1 MKKIALIAVLAS
13 VLCGCASMK
22 PVLSEKVK
30 KIAIPTFA
38 NKTTQ
43 YDLETGFTNAV
54 IKQFMVDGRLEV
66 VSREKADVLLEGTIR
81 QYLLQPMLYDV
92 NNVIVQYKL
101 KIVLDLKFT
110 DLATGKISWE
120 QKELGGITGGTTT
133 YNVSGGSANIATTR
147 IETENE
153 ARQRIFN
160 NMAVA
165 CLNRVI
171 YGWENY

>member
-1 MKKIALIAVLAS
+1 MKKIAILAVVSAL
-13 VLCGCASMK
+13 LCGCASLK
-22 PVLSEKVK
+22 PVLPEQVK
-30 KIAIPTFA
+30 KIHIPTFY

-43 YDLETGFTNAV
+43 YGLQTDFTNAV

-66 VSREKADVLLEGTIR
+66 VPREKADIMLEGTIR
-81 QYLLQPMLYDV
+81 QYTLQPMLYDV
-92 NNVIVQYKL
+92 NNVIIQYKL
-101 KIVLDLKFT
+101 KIVLDLKLT
-110 DLATGKISWE
+110 ELSTGKVSWE

-133 YNVSGGSANIATTR
+133 YNVSGSNANIATTH

-160 NMAVA
+160 NMAVS